1 MSRIVKPHQPCK
13 ADGCGSSDA
22 KAIYE
27 DGSAFC
33 FSCRKYTPPAGVA
46 PPPSFTPDPKDD
58 ALYTRADSKI
68 LAVIENAA
76 CGPIASRKITAEVTS
91 FFGVRVSYSP
101 DRKDVKHAYPY
112 DVHDGVPRAYKIR
125 EVADKQFK
133 SVGKIKGLCG
143 QHLFQPGG
151 KRLVITEGEIDMLS
165 VAQASLDHYKKI
177 YPVISVRSATT
188 VKADI
193 LAARDWIRSFNEV
206 VICQDNDDPGKDATI
221 EICKIIGYDKAKIAT
236 FGSLK
241 DPNKVLMDKGSM
253 ALIQAIWDAQRYVPS
268 GIITKDSLWDALCNY
283 NEQTSIPYPPC
294 VEGLNTKLKG
304 MRKGEIDLFVSGTGC
319 LGIDTPVLMF
329 NGSLKAIQDIV
340 VGDVLMG
347 DDNTPRI
354 VLELV
359 RGTQEM
365 FKVSISKNDF
375 FTCNADH
382 ILSLKKSGTD
392 GRYDCIDGD
401 VVDVKL
407 SDFVLYWSNRQ
418 KHFFKSFKSDAVQ
431 FDKKPLLVHPYIL
444 GVWLGDGYAAGARLS
459 ADYSS
464 LAMIDKIVS
473 LGQPVNK
480 HNTKYSWGLK
490 GNLQSELKELGLTNN
505 KHIPEDYL
513 TSSIEDRL
521 ELLAGLIDTDGN
533 YSDSKN
539 MYEFSQKD
547 EEITD
552 QFIRLCASLGFRTTK
567 GKQKNNKFG
576 NCFRVWVSGKGLECI
591 PVALDRKR
599 ARPREQIKD
608 ALRYETN
615 IDYIG
620 IGDYYGFKLS
630 GNQRFILGNFI
641 VTHNSG
647 KSTLFRELVLH
658 LLSTTDDMIGIISL
672 EESPAETAR
681 RLSGMYLKINTSE
694 VDVPI
699 HKLKEGFDAV
709 FGSNRILLLDHQGSV
724 NDSKLLDMIEYMAL
738 MGCGYI
744 FLDHI
749 TLAVSEGANGLTGN
763 EAVDSVMA
771 SLLSQVKRHN
781 PWLGVISHLRKSP
794 AGGKSFE
801 EGIMPSLDDIKG
813 SGSIKQ
819 ICFQI
824 IGFARNQVSEEP
836 LDRSTVKFSVL
847 KNRFSGLTGPA
858 CITYYDIHT
867 GRYQAEI
874 PSEVFEV
881 ETPFDIDKDDN
892 EQLAIEQIAFEACYR
907 DYYLE

>member
-1 MSRIVKPHQPCK
+1 MSKITKPHQPCDNK
-13 ADGCGSSDA
+13 GCNSSDA
-22 KAIYE
+22 KAYYE

-33 FSCRKYTPPAGVA
+33 FSCKTYTPPKGSAVTEFI
-46 PPPSFTPDPKDD
+46 PSKEDTAIYGREK
-58 ALYTRADSKI
+58 SKM
-68 LAVIENAA
+68 LATIENAA
-76 CGPIASRKITAEVTS
+76 CGPILSRKISAEVTS
-91 FFGVRVSYSP
+91 FFGVRVSYTP
-101 DRKDVKHAYPY
+101 DRKDIKHAYPY
-112 DVHDGVPRAYKIR
+112 CVVDGVPQAYKIR
-125 EVADKQFK
+125 DVALKHFS
-133 SVGKIKGLCG
+133 SVGKISGLCG
-143 QHLFQPGG
+143 QHLFQAGG
-151 KRLVITEGEIDMLS
+151 KRVVLTEGEIDMLS

-177 YPVISVRSATT
+177 YPVVSLRSGAAF
-188 VKADI
+188 KEDI
-193 LAARDWIRSFNEV
+193 LAARSWLRSFNEI
-206 VICQDNDDPGKDATI
+206 VICQDNDDTGKKAVE
-221 EICKIIGYDKAKIAT
+221 EICKLLGYDKAKIAT
-236 FGSLK
+236 FGTCK
-241 DPNKVLMDKGSM
+241 DPNEVLVNRGPLS
-253 ALIQAIWDAQRYVPS
+253 LIQAIWDAQPFVPS
-268 GIITKDSLWDALCNY
+268 GIISKDKLWDALCNY
-283 NEQTSIPYPPC
+283 NAVASVPYPAC
-294 VEGLNTKLKG
+294 VGGLNEKAKG
-304 MRKGEIDLFVSGTGC
+304 LRKGEIDLFVSGTGC

-329 NGSLKAIQDIV
+329 NGSLKAVQDIV
-340 VGDVLMG
+340 AGDVLMG

-392 GRYDCIDGD
+392 GRYDCVDGD

-431 FDKKPLLVHPYIL
+431 FDKKPLLIHPYIL

-490 GNLQSELKELGLTNN
+490 GNLQSELKELGLMNN

-533 YSDSKN
+533 YNDSKN

-599 ARPREQIKD
+599 ARPRKQIRD

-647 KSTLFRELVLH
+647 KSTLFRELMLH
-658 LLSTTDDMIGIISL
+658 LLATTTDMIGVISL

-681 RLSGMYLKINTSE
+681 RLSGMYLNVNTSE

-699 HKLKEGFDAV
+699 ESLKVGFDAV
-709 FGSNRILLLDHQGSV
+709 FGANRVMLLDHQGSV
-724 NDSKLLDMIEYMAL
+724 NDTKLMDMIEYMAL
-738 MGCGYI
+738 AGCGYV

-749 TLAVSEGANGLTGN
+749 TIAVSEGANGLTGN
-763 EAVDSVMA
+763 EAIDSVMA
-771 SLLSQVKRHN
+771 TLLSLVKRH
-781 PWLGVISHLRKSP
+781 PVWLGVISHLRKSP
-794 AGGKSFE
+794 SGGKAFE
-801 EGIMPSLDDIKG
+801 EGVMPGLDDIKG

-824 IGFARNQVSEEP
+824 IAFARDQVNDDP
-836 LDRSTVKFSVL
+836 LVRSTIKFSVL
-847 KNRFSGLTGPA
+847 KNRFNGLTGSVAP
-858 CITYYDIHT
+858 TYYNLNT
-867 GRYQAEI
+867 GRYTAQI
-874 PSEVFEV
+874 PSES
-881 ETPFDIDKDDN
+881 FDIIPTFDLDTDD
-892 EQLAIEQIAFEACYR
+892 EAQLAIEQIAFEAVYR